1 MNRLRR
7 RTFYYVA
14 LLVGSLFGFAVLYH
28 VGMFYFEGER
38 NTFLHSLQVVVET
51 FTATG
56 YGSDSPWSSAFMN
69 VLVMVMDIA
78 GTFLFFLGLPVLL
91 FPFLRDAFST
101 TPPTAVDGAEDHV
114 VICSFTQ
121 RSRTLIDELEGLDV
135 PHVVVESDRDAATDL
150 VEEGIRVV
158 HGDPQR
164 SETLLNAG
172 LRDARALVADV
183 DDETNASVALAAS
196 EALDDGEVQVITFV
210 EDPDMAD
217 YHRYAGADHV
227 FTPRTLIGE
236 SLAAKVNTAARAE
249 VTDAVEIG
257 EDFEVAELPV
267 QPGSELDGVTVAE
280 SGIRERTG
288 VNVVGAWFRGE
299 FVSPPDPE
307 DVIDGRTVLL
317 VAGSD
322 EDLEQLNELTRSERR
337 RLREGQV
344 LVCGY
349 GEVGSTVK
357 EAVTAAGLP
366 CTAVDS
372 VDKPG
377 VDVVGDATET
387 AVLER
392 AGIHESST
400 VILALSEDT
409 LTVFVTLVIRQ
420 LDVDVEVVARANE
433 TENVAKLYRAGAD
446 YVLALSTVSG
456 RMLAA
461 TILEGDVISV
471 SQQIE
476 VVRAGVGRLAGETLA
491 SADVRARTGC
501 TVVAVERDGETLTA
515 LEPDFRFQAGDAAVV
530 IGPDDGVAAF
540 ASLTGGGAHSGSS
553 DGP

>member
-7 RTFYYVA
+7 RTGYYVA
-14 LLVGSLFGFAVLYH
+14 LLVGSLFVFAVLYH
-28 VGMFYFEGER
+28 AGMFYFEGEG
-38 NTFLHSLQVVVET
+38 NTFLHSMQVVVET

-56 YGSDSPWSSAFMN
+56 YGSDSPWSTPQMN
-69 VLVMVMDIA
+69 LLVMVMDIA

-101 TPPTAVDGAEDHV
+101 TIPTDTDGVDDHV

-121 RSRTLIDELEGLDV
+121 RSRRLIDELEGLEV
-135 PHVVVESDRDAATDL
+135 PYVVVESDRDAAEDL
-150 VEEGIRVV
+150 VEDGVRVV
-158 HGDPQR
+158 HGDPER
-164 SETLLNAG
+164 AETLVNAG
-172 LRDARALVADV
+172 LGEARALVADV
-183 DDETNASVALAAS
+183 GDETNASVALAAN
-196 EALDDGEVQVITFV
+196 EALEDGGVQVITFV

-236 SLAAKVNTAARAE
+236 SLAGKVNTAARTE

-257 EDFEVAELPV
+257 TDFEVAELPV

-288 VNVVGAWFRGE
+288 VNVIGAWFRGE
-299 FVSPPDPE
+299 FVSPPDPG

-322 EDLEQLNELTRSERR
+322 EDLERLNALTRSGRR

-366 CTAVDS
+366 CTAVD
-372 VDKPG
+372 VADKPG
-377 VDVVGDATET
+377 VDVVGDATERG
-387 AVLER
+387 VLER

-400 VILALSEDT
+400 VVLALSDDT
-409 LTVFVTLVIRQ
+409 LTVFATLVIRQ
-420 LDVDVEVVARANE
+420 LDVDVEIVARANE

-461 TILEGDVISV
+461 TILEGEVISV
-471 SQQIE
+471 GQQIE
-476 VVRAGVGRLAGETLA
+476 VVRTDVGLLAGETLA
-491 SADVRARTGC
+491 SADIRARTDC
-501 TVVAVERDGETLTA
+501 TVVAVERDGETMTGLH
-515 LEPDFRFQAGDAAVV
+515 PDFRFRVGDAAVV
-530 IGPDDGVAAF
+530 IGPDDGIAAF
-540 ASLTGGGAHSGSS
+540 TSLVDGDGSG
-553 DGP
+553 DGS

>member
-7 RTFYYVA
+7 RTGYYVA
-14 LLVGSLFGFAVLYH
+14 LLVGSLLGFAVLYH

-56 YGSDSPWSSAFMN
+56 YGSDSPWSTPQMN
-69 VLVMVMDIA
+69 LLVMVMDIA

-101 TPPTAVDGAEDHV
+101 TVPTATDGVGDHV

-121 RSRTLIDELEGLDV
+121 RSRRLIDELEGLEV
-135 PHVVVESDRDAATDL
+135 PYVVVESDRDAAEDL
-150 VEEGIRVV
+150 VEDGVRVV
-158 HGDPQR
+158 HGDPER
-164 SETLLNAG
+164 AETLLNAG
-172 LRDARALVADV
+172 LGEARALVADV
-183 DDETNASVALAAS
+183 DDETNASVALAAN
-196 EALDDGEVQVITFV
+196 EALEDGGVQIITFV

-236 SLAAKVNTAARAE
+236 SLAGKVNTAARTE

-257 EDFEVAELPV
+257 TDFEVAELPV

-288 VNVVGAWFRGE
+288 VNVIGAWFRGE
-299 FVSPPDPE
+299 FVSPPDPG

-322 EDLEQLNELTRSERR
+322 EDLERLNALTRSERR

-366 CTAVDS
+366 CTAVD
-372 VDKPG
+372 VADKPG
-377 VDVVGDATET
+377 VDVVGDATERT
-387 AVLER
+387 VLER
-392 AGIHESST
+392 AGVHESST
-400 VILALSEDT
+400 VVLALSDDT
-409 LTVFVTLVIRQ
+409 LTVFATLVIRQ
-420 LDVDVEVVARANE
+420 LDVDVEIVARANE

-461 TILEGDVISV
+461 TILEGEVISV
-471 SQQIE
+471 GQQIE
-476 VVRAGVGRLAGETLA
+476 VVRTDVGLLAGETLA
-491 SADVRARTGC
+491 SADIRARTGC
-501 TVVAVERDGETLTA
+501 TVVAVERDGETMTGLD
-515 LEPDFRFQAGDAAVV
+515 PDFRFRVGDAAVV
-530 IGPDDGVAAF
+530 IGPDDGIAAF
-540 ASLTGGGAHSGSS
+540 ASVVDGDGSG
-553 DGP
+553 DGS

>member
-1 MNRLRR
+1 MDRLRR

-14 LLVGSLFGFAVLYH
+14 LLVGSLFVFAVLYH
-28 VGMFYFEGER
+28 FGMFYFEGEQ
-38 NTFLHSLQVVVET
+38 NTFLHSMQVVVET

-56 YGSDSPWSSAFMN
+56 YGSDSPWTSPPMN
-69 VLVMVMDIA
+69 LLVMVMDIA

-101 TPPTAVDGAEDHV
+101 TVPTAVEDLEDHV

-121 RSRTLIDELEGLDV
+121 RSRMLIDELQGLGV
-135 PHVVVESDRDAATDL
+135 PYVVVEGDRDAAEDL
-150 VEEGIRVV
+150 VEDGLRVV
-158 HGDPQR
+158 HGDPER
-164 SETLLNAG
+164 AETLVSAG
-172 LRDARALVADV
+172 LREARALVADV

-196 EALDDGEVQVITFV
+196 EALEDGEVQVITFV

-236 SLAAKVNTAARAE
+236 SLAGKVNTAARTE
-249 VTDAVEIG
+249 VTDAVEVG

-299 FVSPPDPE
+299 FVSPPDPG

-322 EDLEQLNELTRSERR
+322 AELEQLNALTRSERR

-357 EAVTAAGLP
+357 EAVTDAGLP
-366 CTAVDS
+366 CTALDIA
-372 VDKPG
+372 DKPG
-377 VDVVGDATET
+377 VDVVGDATEL

-392 AGIHESST
+392 AGIRESST
-400 VILALSEDT
+400 VVLALSDDT
-409 LTVFVTLVIRQ
+409 LTVFATLVIRQ

-433 TENVAKLYRAGAD
+433 TDNVAKLYGAGAD

-461 TILEGDVISV
+461 TVLEGDVISV

-476 VVRAGVGRLAGETLA
+476 VIRTDVGRLAGETLA
-491 SADVRARTGC
+491 SADIRARTGC

-540 ASLTGGGAHSGSS
+540 TSLTGGMTGSDSSGGS
-553 DGP
+553 

>member
-7 RTFYYVA
+7 RTGYYVA
-14 LLVGSLFGFAVLYH
+14 LLVGSLFVFAVLYH
-28 VGMFYFEGER
+28 VGMFYFEGEG
-38 NTFLHSLQVVVET
+38 NTFLHSMQVVVET

-56 YGSDSPWSSAFMN
+56 YGSDSPWSTPQMN
-69 VLVMVMDIA
+69 LLVMVMDIA

-101 TPPTAVDGAEDHV
+101 TIPTDTDGVDDHV

-121 RSRTLIDELEGLDV
+121 RSRRLIDELERLEV
-135 PHVVVESDRDAATDL
+135 PYVVVESDRDAAEDL
-150 VEEGIRVV
+150 VEDGVRVV
-158 HGDPQR
+158 HGDPER
-164 SETLLNAG
+164 AETLLNAG
-172 LRDARALVADV
+172 LGEARALVADV
-183 DDETNASVALAAS
+183 DDETNASVALAAN
-196 EALDDGEVQVITFV
+196 EALEDGGVQVITFV

-236 SLAAKVNTAARAE
+236 SLAGKVNTAARTE

-257 EDFEVAELPV
+257 TDFEVAELPV

-288 VNVVGAWFRGE
+288 VNVIGAWFRGE
-299 FVSPPDPE
+299 FVSPPDPG

-322 EDLEQLNELTRSERR
+322 EDLERLNALTRSERR

-366 CTAVDS
+366 CTAVD
-372 VDKPG
+372 VADKPG
-377 VDVVGDATET
+377 VDVVGDATERG
-387 AVLER
+387 VLER

-400 VILALSEDT
+400 VVLALSDDT
-409 LTVFVTLVIRQ
+409 LTVFATLVIRQ
-420 LDVDVEVVARANE
+420 LDVDVEIVARANE
-433 TENVAKLYRAGAD
+433 TENVSKLYRAGAD

-461 TILEGDVISV
+461 TILEGEVISV
-471 SQQIE
+471 GQQIE
-476 VVRAGVGRLAGETLA
+476 VVRTDVGLLAGETLA
-491 SADVRARTGC
+491 SADIRARTGC
-501 TVVAVERDGETLTA
+501 TVVAVDRDGETMTGLD
-515 LEPDFRFQAGDAAVV
+515 PDFRFRVGDAAVV
-530 IGPDDGVAAF
+530 IGPDDVIAAF
-540 ASLTGGGAHSGSS
+540 TSLVDGDGSG
-553 DGP
+553 DGS

>member
-7 RTFYYVA
+7 RTGYYVA
-14 LLVGSLFGFAVLYH
+14 LLVGSLFVFAVLYH
-28 VGMFYFEGER
+28 VGMFYFEGEG
-38 NTFLHSLQVVVET
+38 NTFLHSMQVVVET

-56 YGSDSPWSSAFMN
+56 YGSDSPWSTPQMN
-69 VLVMVMDIA
+69 LLVMVMDIA

-101 TPPTAVDGAEDHV
+101 TIPTDTDGVGDHV
-114 VICSFTQ
+114 VICSFTK
-121 RSRTLIDELEGLDV
+121 RGRRLIDELEGLEV
-135 PHVVVESDRDAATDL
+135 PYVVVESDRDAAEDL
-150 VEEGIRVV
+150 VEDGVRVV
-158 HGDPQR
+158 HGDPER
-164 SETLLNAG
+164 AETLLNAG
-172 LRDARALVADV
+172 LGEARALVADV
-183 DDETNASVALAAS
+183 DDETNASVALAAN
-196 EALDDGEVQVITFV
+196 EALEDGGVQVITFV

-236 SLAAKVNTAARAE
+236 SLAGKVNTAARTE

-257 EDFEVAELPV
+257 TDFEVAELPV

-288 VNVVGAWFRGE
+288 VNVIGAWFRGE
-299 FVSPPDPE
+299 FVSPPDPG

-322 EDLEQLNELTRSERR
+322 EDLERLNALTRSERR

-366 CTAVDS
+366 CTAVD
-372 VDKPG
+372 VADKPG
-377 VDVVGDATET
+377 VDVVGDATERG
-387 AVLER
+387 VLER
-392 AGIHESST
+392 AGVHESST
-400 VILALSEDT
+400 VVLALSDDT
-409 LTVFVTLVIRQ
+409 LTVFATLVIRQ
-420 LDVDVEVVARANE
+420 LDVDVEIVARANE

-461 TILEGDVISV
+461 TILEGEVISV
-471 SQQIE
+471 GQQIE
-476 VVRAGVGRLAGETLA
+476 VVRTDVGLLAGETLA
-491 SADVRARTGC
+491 SADIRARTGC
-501 TVVAVERDGETLTA
+501 TVVAVDRDGETMTGLD
-515 LEPDFRFQAGDAAVV
+515 PDFRFRVGDAAVV
-530 IGPDDGVAAF
+530 IGPDDGIAAF
-540 ASLTGGGAHSGSS
+540 TSLVDGDGSG
-553 DGP
+553 DGS

>member
-7 RTFYYVA
+7 RTGYYVA
-14 LLVGSLFGFAVLYH
+14 LLVGSLFVFAVLYH
-28 VGMFYFEGER
+28 AGMFYFEGEG
-38 NTFLHSLQVVVET
+38 NTFLHSMQVVVET

-56 YGSDSPWSSAFMN
+56 YGSDSPWSTPQMN
-69 VLVMVMDIA
+69 LLVMVMDIA

-101 TPPTAVDGAEDHV
+101 TIPTDTDGVDDHV

-121 RSRTLIDELEGLDV
+121 RSRRLIDELEGLEV
-135 PHVVVESDRDAATDL
+135 PYVVVESDRDAAEDL
-150 VEEGIRVV
+150 VEDGVRVV
-158 HGDPQR
+158 HGDPER
-164 SETLLNAG
+164 AETLVNAG
-172 LRDARALVADV
+172 LGEARALVADV
-183 DDETNASVALAAS
+183 DDETNASVALAAN
-196 EALDDGEVQVITFV
+196 EALEDGGVQVITFV

-236 SLAAKVNTAARAE
+236 SLAGKVNTAARTE

-257 EDFEVAELPV
+257 TDFEVAELPV

-288 VNVVGAWFRGE
+288 VNVIGAWFRGE
-299 FVSPPDPE
+299 FVSPPDPG

-322 EDLEQLNELTRSERR
+322 EDLERLNALTRSGRR

-366 CTAVDS
+366 CTAVD
-372 VDKPG
+372 VADKPG
-377 VDVVGDATET
+377 VDVVGDATERG
-387 AVLER
+387 VLER

-400 VILALSEDT
+400 VVLALSDDT
-409 LTVFVTLVIRQ
+409 LTVFATLVIRQ
-420 LDVDVEVVARANE
+420 LDVDVEIVARANE

-461 TILEGDVISV
+461 TILEGEVISV
-471 SQQIE
+471 GQQIE
-476 VVRAGVGRLAGETLA
+476 VVRTDVGLLAGETLA
-491 SADVRARTGC
+491 SADIRARTDC
-501 TVVAVERDGETLTA
+501 TVVAVERDGETMTGLD
-515 LEPDFRFQAGDAAVV
+515 PDFRFRVGDAAVV
-530 IGPDDGVAAF
+530 IGPDDGIAAF
-540 ASLTGGGAHSGSS
+540 TSLVDGDGSG
-553 DGP
+553 DGS

>member
-7 RTFYYVA
+7 RTGYYVA
-14 LLVGSLFGFAVLYH
+14 LLVGSLLGFAVLYH

-56 YGSDSPWSSAFMN
+56 YGSDSPWSTPQMN
-69 VLVMVMDIA
+69 LLVMVMDIA

-101 TPPTAVDGAEDHV
+101 TVPTATDGVGDHV

-121 RSRTLIDELEGLDV
+121 RSRRLIDELEGLEV
-135 PHVVVESDRDAATDL
+135 PYVVVESDRDAAEDL
-150 VEEGIRVV
+150 VEDGVRVV
-158 HGDPQR
+158 HGDPER
-164 SETLLNAG
+164 AETLLNAG
-172 LRDARALVADV
+172 LGEARALVADV
-183 DDETNASVALAAS
+183 DDETNASVALAAN
-196 EALDDGEVQVITFV
+196 EALEDGGVQIITFV

-236 SLAAKVNTAARAE
+236 SLAGKVNTAARTE

-257 EDFEVAELPV
+257 TDFEVAELPV

-288 VNVVGAWFRGE
+288 VNVIGAWFRGE
-299 FVSPPDPE
+299 FVSPPDPG

-322 EDLEQLNELTRSERR
+322 EDLERLNALTRSERR

-366 CTAVDS
+366 CTAVD
-372 VDKPG
+372 VADKPG
-377 VDVVGDATET
+377 VDVVGDATER

-392 AGIHESST
+392 AGVHESST
-400 VILALSEDT
+400 VVLALSDDT
-409 LTVFVTLVIRQ
+409 LTVFATLVIRQ
-420 LDVDVEVVARANE
+420 LDVDVEIVARANE

-461 TILEGDVISV
+461 TILEGEVISV
-471 SQQIE
+471 GQQIE
-476 VVRAGVGRLAGETLA
+476 VVRTDVGLLAGETLA
-491 SADVRARTGC
+491 SADIRARTGC
-501 TVVAVERDGETLTA
+501 TVVAVERDGETMTGLD
-515 LEPDFRFQAGDAAVV
+515 PDFRFRVGDAAVV
-530 IGPDDGVAAF
+530 IGPDDGIAAF
-540 ASLTGGGAHSGSS
+540 ASVVDGDGSG
-553 DGP
+553 DGS

>member
-7 RTFYYVA
+7 RTGYYVA
-14 LLVGSLFGFAVLYH
+14 LLVGSLLGFAVLYH

-56 YGSDSPWSSAFMN
+56 YGSDSPWSTPQMN
-69 VLVMVMDIA
+69 LLVMVMDIA

-101 TPPTAVDGAEDHV
+101 TVPTATDGIDDHV

-121 RSRTLIDELEGLDV
+121 RSRRLIDELEGLEV
-135 PHVVVESDRDAATDL
+135 PYVVVESDRDAAEDL
-150 VEEGIRVV
+150 VEDGVRVV
-158 HGDPQR
+158 HGDPER
-164 SETLLNAG
+164 AETLLNAG
-172 LRDARALVADV
+172 LGEARALVADV
-183 DDETNASVALAAS
+183 DDETNASVALAAN
-196 EALDDGEVQVITFV
+196 EALEDGGVQIITFV

-322 EDLEQLNELTRSERR
+322 EDLERLNALTRSERR

-366 CTAVDS
+366 CTAVD
-372 VDKPG
+372 VADKPG
-377 VDVVGDATET
+377 VDVVGDATERG
-387 AVLER
+387 VLER

-400 VILALSEDT
+400 VVLALSDDT
-409 LTVFVTLVIRQ
+409 LTVFATLVIRQ
-420 LDVDVEVVARANE
+420 LDVDVEIVARANE

-461 TILEGDVISV
+461 TILEGEVISV
-471 SQQIE
+471 GQQIE
-476 VVRAGVGRLAGETLA
+476 VVRTDVGLLAGETLA
-491 SADVRARTGC
+491 SADIRARTGC
-501 TVVAVERDGETLTA
+501 TVVAVERDGETMTGLD
-515 LEPDFRFQAGDAAVV
+515 PDFRFRVGDAAVV
-530 IGPDDGVAAF
+530 IGPDDGIAAF
-540 ASLTGGGAHSGSS
+540 ASVVDGDGSG
-553 DGP
+553 DGS

>member
-7 RTFYYVA
+7 RTGYYVA
-14 LLVGSLFGFAVLYH
+14 LLVGSLFVFAVLYH
-28 VGMFYFEGER
+28 VGMFYFEGEG
-38 NTFLHSLQVVVET
+38 NTFLHSMQVVVET

-56 YGSDSPWSSAFMN
+56 YGSDSPWSTPQMN
-69 VLVMVMDIA
+69 LLVMVMDIA

-101 TPPTAVDGAEDHV
+101 TIPTDTDGVDDHV

-121 RSRTLIDELEGLDV
+121 RSRRLIDELEGLEV
-135 PHVVVESDRDAATDL
+135 PYVVVESDRDAAEDL
-150 VEEGIRVV
+150 VEDGVRVV
-158 HGDPQR
+158 HGDPER
-164 SETLLNAG
+164 AETLLNAG
-172 LRDARALVADV
+172 LGEARALVADV
-183 DDETNASVALAAS
+183 DDETNASVALAAN
-196 EALDDGEVQVITFV
+196 EALEDGGVQVITFV

-236 SLAAKVNTAARAE
+236 SLAGKVNTAARTE

-257 EDFEVAELPV
+257 TDFEVAELPV

-288 VNVVGAWFRGE
+288 VNVIGAWFRGE
-299 FVSPPDPE
+299 FVSPPDPG

-322 EDLEQLNELTRSERR
+322 EDLERLNALTRSERR

-366 CTAVDS
+366 CTAVD
-372 VDKPG
+372 VADKPG
-377 VDVVGDATET
+377 VDVVGDATERG
-387 AVLER
+387 VLER

-400 VILALSEDT
+400 VVLALSDDT
-409 LTVFVTLVIRQ
+409 LTVFATLVIRQ
-420 LDVDVEVVARANE
+420 LDVDVEIVARANE
-433 TENVAKLYRAGAD
+433 TENVSKLYRAGAD

-461 TILEGDVISV
+461 TILEGEVISV
-471 SQQIE
+471 GQQIE
-476 VVRAGVGRLAGETLA
+476 VVRTDVGLLAGETLA
-491 SADVRARTGC
+491 SADIRARTGC
-501 TVVAVERDGETLTA
+501 TVVAVDRDGETMTGLD
-515 LEPDFRFQAGDAAVV
+515 PDFRFRVGDAAVV
-530 IGPDDGVAAF
+530 IGPDDGIAAF
-540 ASLTGGGAHSGSS
+540 TSLVDGDGSG
-553 DGP
+553 DGS

>member
-7 RTFYYVA
+7 RTGYYVA
-14 LLVGSLFGFAVLYH
+14 LLVGSLLGFAVLYH

-56 YGSDSPWSSAFMN
+56 YGSDSPWSTPQMN
-69 VLVMVMDIA
+69 LLVMVMDIA

-101 TPPTAVDGAEDHV
+101 TVPTATDGIDDHV

-121 RSRTLIDELEGLDV
+121 RSRRLIDELEGLEV
-135 PHVVVESDRDAATDL
+135 PYVVVESDRDAAEDL
-150 VEEGIRVV
+150 VEDGVRVV
-158 HGDPQR
+158 HGDPER
-164 SETLLNAG
+164 AETLLNAG
-172 LRDARALVADV
+172 LGEARALVADV
-183 DDETNASVALAAS
+183 DDETNASVALAAN
-196 EALDDGEVQVITFV
+196 EALEDGGVQIITFV

-236 SLAAKVNTAARAE
+236 SLAGKVNTAARTE

-257 EDFEVAELPV
+257 TDFEVAELPV

-288 VNVVGAWFRGE
+288 VNVIGAWFRGE
-299 FVSPPDPE
+299 FVSPPDPG

-322 EDLEQLNELTRSERR
+322 EDLERLNALTRSERR

-366 CTAVDS
+366 CTAVD
-372 VDKPG
+372 VADKPG
-377 VDVVGDATET
+377 VDVVGDATERG
-387 AVLER
+387 VLER

-400 VILALSEDT
+400 VVLALSDDT
-409 LTVFVTLVIRQ
+409 LTVFATLVIRQ
-420 LDVDVEVVARANE
+420 LDVDVEIVARANE

-461 TILEGDVISV
+461 TILEGEVISV
-471 SQQIE
+471 GQQIE
-476 VVRAGVGRLAGETLA
+476 VVRTDVGLLAGETLA
-491 SADVRARTGC
+491 SADIRARTGC
-501 TVVAVERDGETLTA
+501 TVVAVERDGETMTGLD
-515 LEPDFRFQAGDAAVV
+515 PDFRFRVGDAAVV
-530 IGPDDGVAAF
+530 IGPDDGIAAF
-540 ASLTGGGAHSGSS
+540 ASVVDGDGSG
-553 DGP
+553 DGS

>member
-1 MNRLRR
+1 MDRLRR
-7 RTFYYVA
+7 RTFYFVA
-14 LLVGSLFGFAVLYH
+14 LLFSSLFVFAALYH
-28 VGMFYFEGER
+28 LGMVYFEGEQ
-38 NTFLHSLQVVVET
+38 NTVLHSLQVVVET

-56 YGSDSPWSSAFMN
+56 YGSDSPWSSPEMN
-69 VLVMVMDIA
+69 LLVMVMNIA

-101 TPPTAVDGAEDHV
+101 TVPTAVEDIEDHV

-121 RSRTLIDELEGLDV
+121 RSQRLIDELGGLEV
-135 PHVVVESDRDAATDL
+135 PYVVVESDRDMATDL
-150 VEEGIRVV
+150 VEDGVQVV
-158 HGDPQR
+158 HGDPER
-164 SETLLNAG
+164 AETLVNAG
-172 LRDARALVADV
+172 LREARALVADV
-183 DDETNASVALAAS
+183 DDETNASVALAAR
-196 EALDDGEVQVITFV
+196 EALEDGHVQVITFV
-210 EDPDMAD
+210 EDPEMAD

-227 FTPRTLIGE
+227 FSPRTLIGE
-236 SLAAKVNTAARAE
+236 SLAGKVNTAARTE
-249 VTDAVEIG
+249 VTDAVEVG

-299 FVSPPDPE
+299 FVSPPDPG

-322 EDLEQLNELTRSERR
+322 EDLEKLNALTKSERR

-377 VDVVGDATET
+377 VDVVGDATDQD
-387 AVLER
+387 VLER

-400 VILALSEDT
+400 VVLALSDDT
-409 LTVFVTLVIRQ
+409 LTVFITLVIRQ
-420 LDVDVEVVARANE
+420 LDVDIEVVARANE
-433 TENVAKLYRAGAD
+433 TENVSKLYRAGAD

-461 TILEGDVISV
+461 TILQGDVISV

-476 VVRAGVGRLAGETLA
+476 VVRTDAGRLAGETLA
-491 SADVRARTGC
+491 SANIRARTGC
-501 TVVAVERDGETLTA
+501 TVVAVERDGETMTGLD
-515 LEPDFRFQAGDAAVV
+515 PDFRFRAGDAAVV
-530 IGPDDGVAAF
+530 IGPDDGIAAF
-540 ASLTGGGAHSGSS
+540 TALVDGDDSGGEA
-553 DGP
+553 

>member
-7 RTFYYVA
+7 RTGYYVA
-14 LLVGSLFGFAVLYH
+14 LLVGSLFVFAVLYH
-28 VGMFYFEGER
+28 VGMFYFEGEG
-38 NTFLHSLQVVVET
+38 NTFLHSMQVVVET

-56 YGSDSPWSSAFMN
+56 YGSDSPWSTPQMN
-69 VLVMVMDIA
+69 LLVMVMDIA

-101 TPPTAVDGAEDHV
+101 TIPTDTDGVDDHV

-121 RSRTLIDELEGLDV
+121 RSRRLIDELEGLEV
-135 PHVVVESDRDAATDL
+135 PYVVVESDRDAAEDL
-150 VEEGIRVV
+150 VEDGVRVV
-158 HGDPQR
+158 HGDPER
-164 SETLLNAG
+164 AETLLNAG
-172 LRDARALVADV
+172 LGEARALVADV
-183 DDETNASVALAAS
+183 DDETNASVALAAN
-196 EALDDGEVQVITFV
+196 EALEDGGVQVITFV

-236 SLAAKVNTAARAE
+236 SLAGKVNTAARTE

-257 EDFEVAELPV
+257 TDFEVAELPV

-288 VNVVGAWFRGE
+288 VNVIGAWFRGE
-299 FVSPPDPE
+299 FVSPPDPG

-322 EDLEQLNELTRSERR
+322 EDLERLNALTRSGRR

-366 CTAVDS
+366 CTAVD
-372 VDKPG
+372 VADKPG
-377 VDVVGDATET
+377 VDVVGDATERG
-387 AVLER
+387 VLER

-400 VILALSEDT
+400 VVLALSDDT
-409 LTVFVTLVIRQ
+409 LTVFATLVIRQ
-420 LDVDVEVVARANE
+420 LDVDVEIVARANE

-461 TILEGDVISV
+461 TILEGEVISV
-471 SQQIE
+471 GQQIE
-476 VVRAGVGRLAGETLA
+476 VVRTDVGLLAGETLA
-491 SADVRARTGC
+491 SADIRARTGC
-501 TVVAVERDGETLTA
+501 TVVAVDRDGETMTGLD
-515 LEPDFRFQAGDAAVV
+515 PDFRFRVGDAAVV
-530 IGPDDGVAAF
+530 IGPDDGIAAF
-540 ASLTGGGAHSGSS
+540 TSLVDGDGSG
-553 DGP
+553 DGS